1 MSPTPTPTKSR
12 REIVREL
19 AKLDALA
26 DVDGGAPTVAV
37 DLDPDHADELREL
50 NKTDDPDAEMSP
62 ELAAAIRQAD
72 LDCLDD
78 ETEADR

>member
-12 REIVREL
+12 REIIREF
-19 AKLDALA
+19 ATF
-26 DVDGGAPTVAV
+26 DVDADDAPTWTV
-37 DLDPDHADELREL
+37 DLDPRYADELRAIE
-50 NKTDDPDAEMSP
+50 DDPDAEMSA
-62 ELAAAIRQAD
+62 ELAAAIRRAD